1 MTQPGNVVNIKDAFL
16 CTPSPQEVEDLI
28 MSALLDRLST
38 HLFSA
43 VRVIGVVVVLLCV
56 SANAQTQHLRLV
68 STPWSPFTN
77 SPGKARFALD
87 LVHSALQRIGI
98 TAETTIVEESRLTP
112 ALLNKEFDGS
122 AALWTEQQRERVL
135 LYSQAYMEN
144 RLILVGS
151 KNSDVSATSLSAL
164 KGKKIAIVE
173 GYAYGDDVKIGN
185 NEPTYVLTRG
195 EEDSVAKVLNGD
207 VDYTLMDQLVVE
219 YLIANYGTDARTR
232 LAFGSA
238 PLIKRSLHFAIR
250 RDLPD
255 AASIINRFN
264 AELRKMIADKS
275 YNRLLHLDWIE
286 ADVDGDGKVEYVPL
300 TDKAGPNAPD
310 HGYELFS
317 RSRDVRE
324 PQPSSNSKARFYFGG
339 KVYQGWQSVPE
350 VYKNP
355 EPGNARTGGAT
366 VTFFHFTF

>member
-1 MTQPGNVVNIKDAFL
+1 
-16 CTPSPQEVEDLI
+16 
-28 MSALLDRLST
+28 MSALLDRFST

-43 VRVIGVVVVLLCV
+43 VRVIAVVGVLLCV

-77 SPGKARFALD
+77 SPGKARFALY
-87 LVHSALQRIGI
+87 LVNSALQRIGI
-98 TAETTIVEESRLTP
+98 TAETTIVAESRLTP

-164 KGKKIAIVE
+164 KGRKIAIVE

-219 YLIANYGTDARTR
+219 YLISNYGSDARAR
-232 LAFGSA
+232 LAFGST

-255 AASIINRFN
+255 AASIISRFN

-300 TDKAGPNAPD
+300 TDRPGPNAPE

-339 KVYQGWQSVPE
+339 KVYQGWQSVPD